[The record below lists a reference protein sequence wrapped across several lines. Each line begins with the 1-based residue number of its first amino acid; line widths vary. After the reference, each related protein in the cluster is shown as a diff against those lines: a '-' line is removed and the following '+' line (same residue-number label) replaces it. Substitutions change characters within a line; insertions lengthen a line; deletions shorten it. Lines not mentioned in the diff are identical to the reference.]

1 MKKIFVFILS
11 LSGFAPLYAQNSG
24 ADTTALTFKEA
35 VNLVVK
41 NNVVLQKQENELEF
55 SQAQKASGIASI
67 GPSVELNGYMSRNDG
82 NSFNQQ
88 EGRVINGKLD
98 YMNAS
103 VDVQMALFN
112 GFNRINTMRQ
122 RNLLVD
128 YQAYATKRSKQLAI
142 QQVVAQY
149 LQCLLDR
156 ELSAIDKNNLEA
168 QQQKLDQIA
177 EQVKAGSV
185 AEVDQ
190 YNQTYQVKNA
200 ELAVL
205 RSQNTLVNDKAALA
219 LMIQKNPADP
229 FVLVEPGWELNEVQN
244 LNLNELYQKAIE
256 NRADLKSAEAF
267 ERASHLGYKAAQG
280 FYYPSLSAFY
290 SYGSA
295 YNYVH
300 SSAAIPD
307 PANRSFEQQFTEDNT
322 QTVYGLSL
330 NVPIFN
336 GLRTRTNVSRAKID
350 RENAELDAE
359 NTKLQIRSDVLSA
372 YQNLNDAVNAYLV
385 SQTQLEAAEISF
397 ELESERNRLGISD
410 LVQYTQANQDYLSA
424 KNDAA
429 QAKYTLMFQNLLLEY
444 AIGTLQYES
453 IP

>member
-24 ADTTALTFKEA
+24 SDTTSLTFKEA
-35 VNLVVK
+35 VSLAVK

-55 SQAQKASGIASI
+55 SQAQKASGIASL

-112 GFNRINTMRQ
+112 GFNRVNTMRQ

-128 YQAYATKRSKQLAI
+128 YQAYASKRSKQLAI

-156 ELSAIDKNNLEA
+156 ELNYIDKNNLEA
-168 QQQKLDQIA
+168 QQQKLEQIT
-177 EQVKAGSV
+177 EQVKAGSI

-205 RSQNTLVNDKAALA
+205 RSKNTLVNDKAALA

-229 FVLVEPGWELNEVQN
+229 FVLVEPGWELDEVQN
-244 LNLNELYQKAIE
+244 LDLNELYQKAIE

-280 FYYPSLSAFY
+280 FYYPSLYAFY

-300 SSAAIPD
+300 ASAAIPD
-307 PANRSFEQQFTEDNT
+307 PANRSFEQQFTKDNT

-350 RENAELDAE
+350 KENAELDAE
-359 NTKLQIRSDVLSA
+359 NTKLQIKSDVLSA

-385 SQTQLEAAEISF
+385 SQTQLEAAEVSF

-410 LVQYTQANQDYLSA
+410 LVQYTQANQDYLTA

-444 AIGTLQYES
+444 AIGTLQFES